1 VALTPEKVTK
11 FVTNDLNLT
20 QNKTTRKPTRVE
32 SVIEEG
38 KKVKAI
44 YKTVVIPK
52 EIEALEDVS
61 MQQHIA
67 LAVTHL

>member
-1 VALTPEKVTK
+1 VTK

-20 QNKTTRKPTRVE
+20 QNKPARKQTRVE
-32 SVIEEG
+32 SVVDEG

-44 YKTVVIPK
+44 YKTVIIPK

-61 MQQHIA
+61 MQQHVA
-67 LAVTHL
+67 LAVTSV